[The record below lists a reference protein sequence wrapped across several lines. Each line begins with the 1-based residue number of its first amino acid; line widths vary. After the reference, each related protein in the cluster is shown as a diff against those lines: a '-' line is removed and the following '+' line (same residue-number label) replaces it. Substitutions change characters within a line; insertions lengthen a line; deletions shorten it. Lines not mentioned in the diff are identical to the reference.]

1 MSASMSTIGLT
12 GGRTRSVETLDHFR
26 FTMIFRLRTPTPLDL
41 IPILSNDPE
50 KQRALTTKSLRDARR
65 IYGGLPHAAMQ
76 WAEDT
81 ASIEEERFSERLAE
95 ILKTLEDQQ
104 RAFESRCMENQD
116 ADACIGR
123 RARVI

>member
-1 MSASMSTIGLT
+1 MT
-12 GGRTRSVETLDHFR
+12 
-26 FTMIFRLRTPTPLDL
+26 FRLRTPTPLDL

-50 KQRALTTKSLRDARR
+50 KQRALTVKSLRDARR

-95 ILKTLEDQQ
+95 MLKTLEDQQ
-104 RAFESRCMENQD
+104 RAFESCVYGKS
-116 ADACIGR
+116 GR
-123 RARVI
+123 RCLHREKGTSNLGELAHACMMRLFNLRF